1 VIDIRY
7 RLGQTPDE
15 WLRRAREAVANF
27 DDLLAEL
34 AHVADDTARGQILM
48 WIGRED
54 VPGSPAERYKVV
66 VEDLER
72 GEAAYT
78 EEIPVKRVEEI
89 ERAVDDLY
97 QRVAGAGRAYGLFPG
112 AEGAEKPRMTPMP
125 MMTAFVLGS
134 IVFIGLAVPFL
145 IE

>member
-34 AHVADDTARGQILM
+34 AHVADDTVRGQILL

-66 VEDLER
+66 VGDLER
-72 GEAAYT
+72 AAAYT
-78 EEIPVKRVEEI
+78 EEIPIKRVEEL

-112 AEGAEKPRMTPMP
+112 AEGAEKPRMAPIP

-134 IVFIGLAVPFL
+134 IVFVGLAVPFML
-145 IE
+145 E